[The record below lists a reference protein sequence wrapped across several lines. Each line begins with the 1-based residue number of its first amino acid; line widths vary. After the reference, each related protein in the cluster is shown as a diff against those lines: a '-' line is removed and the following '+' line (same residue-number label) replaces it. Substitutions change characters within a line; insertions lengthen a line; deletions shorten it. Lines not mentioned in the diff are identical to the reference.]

1 MKFIYVE
8 RNLKREKDKIL
19 VECLCYK
26 QVHIFLQHN
35 PPPPH
40 QYTITISNLPN
51 IHNFKMASLN
61 TLMFSPAVIPGR
73 KRLPTTKTYATAAK
87 NSSGGSEEK
96 SLWDFVLG
104 AIAKEE
110 QLYEVDPLLQ
120 KVEGKSST
128 SGTGTTGTRKGSV
141 VVPPSKKESGGFGG
155 FGGLFAKKE

>member
-1 MKFIYVE
+1 
-8 RNLKREKDKIL
+8 
-19 VECLCYK
+19 
-26 QVHIFLQHN
+26 
-35 PPPPH
+35 
-40 QYTITISNLPN
+40 
-51 IHNFKMASLN
+51 MASLN

-87 NSSGGSEEK
+87 GSGGGGEEK

-120 KVEGKSST
+120 KVDGKPTT
-128 SGTGTTGTRKGSV
+128 SGTTGSRKGSV
-141 VVPPSKKESGGFGG
+141 VVPPPKKESGGFGG